1 MRSRLFGVVAG
12 AAFVVAAAAVP
23 VIAHHSFAAEF
34 DAKKPVKLR
43 GTVTKMEWINPHS
56 WIHIDVKG
64 ADGKV
69 EQWMVEGGAPN
80 ALLRRG
86 WNKNSLLPGTEIYVE
101 GFQTK
106 DGALRANGRDITFP
120 DGKKLFVGSFGT
132 GAPDERPE
140 K

>member
-101 GFQTK
+101 GFQAK

-120 DGKKLFVGSFGT
+120 DGKKLFVGSSGT